1 MQIAEKQYGIPNNQ
15 ALRESTHLL
24 HKNGRSGKQEFFDN
38 GFGKM
43 KNTDFEPLHYADN
56 WKSPFR
62 GFSYINLLSSFFNL
76 RMIFFSSLEI

>member
-15 ALRESTHLL
+15 ALRESTHIL
-24 HKNGRSGKQEFFDN
+24 HRNGRNGKQEFFDN

-56 WKSPFR
+56 
-62 GFSYINLLSSFFNL
+62 
-76 RMIFFSSLEI
+76 